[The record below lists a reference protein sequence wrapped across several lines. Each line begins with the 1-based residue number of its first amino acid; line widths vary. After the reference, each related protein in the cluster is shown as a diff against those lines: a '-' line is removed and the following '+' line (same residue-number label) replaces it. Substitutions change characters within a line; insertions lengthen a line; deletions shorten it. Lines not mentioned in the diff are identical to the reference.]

1 MYKGNICLT
10 FNRLDTVD
18 KIEQASVWNEIKQM
32 SVDIPFNLHY
42 FYPTFKKWQG
52 RAFLL
57 NKGIHYVRREREDAY
72 QLGIVALN
80 DKSSI
85 VRYCAIELIAYAQ
98 RKEAIPFLEKLLTHS
113 DRSTQEH
120 TKRAIHALKKQN
132 HHLFLGEKQVNWI
145 VASSSDEII
154 SILESEILTSKNNKW
169 KLLGKIKSF
178 LNRL

>member
-1 MYKGNICLT
+1 MDKGNICLT

-18 KIEQASVWNEIKQM
+18 EIEQASVWNEIKQM

-57 NKGIHYVRREREDAY
+57 NKGIHYVRESEDAY
-72 QLGIVALN
+72 KVGIAALN

-85 VRYCAIELIAYAQ
+85 VRYRAIELLAYAQ
-98 RKEAIPFLEKLLTHS
+98 RKEAIPFLEKLLAHS
-113 DRSTQEH
+113 DISTQEH

-154 SILESEILTSKNNKW
+154 SILESEILPSKNNKW
-169 KLLGKIKSF
+169 TLLGKIKSF